1 MTAKVNLVCFQV
13 KLIKSVSGVVQEAS
27 QGPNGVMPPGLM
39 PSSSTSS
46 KLGMPG
52 TEASLASEASTS
64 GGPESSRL
72 KLEAKTSSDL
82 ETDSGG
88 SDEVKVYGDE
98 DESEAAPS
106 AGPDSHS
113 SVDILS
119 DLKSRLITE
128 SEQVG

>member
-1 MTAKVNLVCFQV
+1 
-13 KLIKSVSGVVQEAS
+13 
-27 QGPNGVMPPGLM
+27 MPPGLM

-52 TEASLASEASTS
+52 TEASLASEAASTAS

-128 SEQVG
+128 SEQVGDCHHSFCLALWHPSFCFVMAKINTL

>member
-1 MTAKVNLVCFQV
+1 
-13 KLIKSVSGVVQEAS
+13 
-27 QGPNGVMPPGLM
+27 
-39 PSSSTSS
+39 
-46 KLGMPG
+46 MPG
-52 TEASLASEASTS
+52 TDSLASEAAAS
-64 GGPESSRL
+64 GPESSRL

-128 SEQVG
+128 SEQVRGQQSL

>member
-1 MTAKVNLVCFQV
+1 M
-13 KLIKSVSGVVQEAS
+13 
-27 QGPNGVMPPGLM
+27 MPPGLM

-52 TEASLASEASTS
+52 TEASLASEASTAS